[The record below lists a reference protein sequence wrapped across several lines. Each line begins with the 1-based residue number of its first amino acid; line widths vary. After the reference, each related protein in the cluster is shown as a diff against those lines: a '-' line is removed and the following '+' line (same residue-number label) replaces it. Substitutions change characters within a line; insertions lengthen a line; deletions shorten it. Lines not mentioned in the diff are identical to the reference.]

1 MIILIPQSFSES
13 SSILGVLLR
22 SRPLQQTWGRWS
34 VLSRSTMSQ
43 CLPQSNSCWN
53 FANRGLAVAPK
64 TEPAPAYRY
73 CVAVTAQNQL
83 ASQFQVKRACHRLS
97 GCPIV
102 PFCSPKTELL
112 QYVRSSSDRLL
123 RRLLYSRFCFGLS
136 FHISERSFFVI
147 FAQSRTTY
155 IYMYF
160 VYIIDPP
167 LRTRSTTNHEQGAW
181 AALCLSWKSPSIS
194 KEWVHYMVQV
204 HFASAFS
211 QRLRKSC
218 SCEWILRRRNV
229 SAFKSQE
236 TSWKVAELAEIKDP
250 WNAGEYKGLGA
261 RVLRAL

>member
-34 VLSRSTMSQ
+34 VLRRSTMSQ

-155 IYMYF
+155 IYICILSTLSIRHWGQEARQTMSKVPEQLCASPEKVPAYPRNGCITWSKF
-160 VYIIDPP
+160 ILLRLFRKDSESPVLANEFCVEGTCPP
-167 LRTRSTTNHEQGAW
+167 SNHKRPVG
-181 AALCLSWKSPSIS
+181 
-194 KEWVHYMVQV
+194 
-204 HFASAFS
+204 
-211 QRLRKSC
+211 R
-218 SCEWILRRRNV
+218 
-229 SAFKSQE
+229 
-236 TSWKVAELAEIKDP
+236 
-250 WNAGEYKGLGA
+250 
-261 RVLRAL
+261 

>member
-97 GCPIV
+97 GCPFV

-155 IYMYF
+155 IYIYVF
-160 VYIIDPP
+160 CLHY
-167 LRTRSTTNHEQGAW
+167 RSATEDKKHDKPW
-181 AALCLSWKSPSIS
+181 ARCLSSFVPLLK
-194 KEWVHYMVQV
+194 
-204 HFASAFS
+204 
-211 QRLRKSC
+211 
-218 SCEWILRRRNV
+218 
-229 SAFKSQE
+229 KSQHIQGMGALHGPSSFCFGFFAK
-236 TSWKVAELAEIKDP
+236 TPKVLF
-250 WNAGEYKGLGA
+250 
-261 RVLRAL
+261 LRMNFA